1 MAWKVS
7 PRIHLR
13 GRHPARGLL
22 RKVRPYLHLDR
33 TLLRQSGIVLFLCA
47 IFTIFPGLFLGSL
60 ERLLFLVPGL
70 IVLIPP
76 TVGLR
81 GNIFGAL
88 ASRMG
93 SKLHL
98 GVLNT
103 RIRGNRTLN
112 EHLLASLV
120 QLMLLSILIPV
131 LGMLIPRS
139 LGIQTAPLSTLLFI
153 SVMGG
158 IVSGIFMFAISVGVT
173 FFSFNLNWDPD
184 NVSTPI
190 IATSGDLMTIPIMF
204 LFAWVSLSIP
214 SSILVPLTLSMILIF
229 VIVTVVVLLKR
240 SHEVMAVL
248 RSAIPFEVGAV
259 IISTFA
265 GIVIALGLEPV
276 FAGSIFLIFIP
287 VFNGQG
293 GSMGS
298 VMGSR
303 LTSAAYLGS
312 IKLTKGPNLFAVS
325 TAITMWMIAMVVF
338 SFMSIAA
345 MFLSPIAGISP
356 PPFIQVLLVMALG
369 GTVITLI
376 SSAAAYY
383 IAYFSMKFGL
393 DPDNVVIPLLT
404 ASMDIIGS
412 GSLLASI
419 MLMGLIFG

>member
-1 MAWKVS
+1 M
-7 PRIHLR
+7 
-13 GRHPARGLL
+13 
-22 RKVRPYLHLDR
+22 
-33 TLLRQSGIVLFLCA
+33 
-47 IFTIFPGLFLGSL
+47 GSL
-60 ERLLFLVPGL
+60 ERFLFLVPGL

-98 GVLNT
+98 GILNT
-103 RIRGNRTLN
+103 RVIGNRNLY
-112 EHLLASLV
+112 EQLLASVV
-120 QLMLLSILIPV
+120 QLMMLSILIPV
-131 LGMLIPRS
+131 LGMLIPRA
-139 LGIQTAPLSTLLFI
+139 LGIHTAPLSTLLFI

-173 FFSFNLNWDPD
+173 FLSFNLNWDPD

-204 LFAWVSLSIP
+204 LFAWASLRIP
-214 SSILVPLTLSMILIF
+214 SSILVPLTLSFIIIF
-229 VIVTVVVLLKR
+229 VIIAILILLKR
-240 SHEVMAVL
+240 SVEVMTTL
-248 RSAIPFEVGAV
+248 RSSIPFEVGAV
-259 IISTFA
+259 ILSTFA
-265 GIVIALGLEPV
+265 GIVMAIGFEPI

-298 VMGSR
+298 VMGAR

-312 IKLTKGPNLFAVS
+312 IKLTKGPNIFAVS
-325 TAITMWMIAMVVF
+325 TATTMWMIAMTVF
-338 SFMSIAA
+338 SILSIAA
-345 MFLSPIAGISP
+345 MLLSPIAGISP
-356 PPFIQVLLVMALG
+356 PPFIQVLLVMVLG

-376 SSAAAYY
+376 SSVAAYY

-393 DPDNVVIPLLT
+393 DPDNVVIPILT
-404 ASMDIIGS
+404 ASMDLIGS

-419 MLMGLIFG
+419 IVVGLIFS